1 MTYQILIDE
10 TTAGSLSLL
19 ERLALE
25 AESVDRVGNGD
36 YTVIGDKRAIE
47 ETIARYP
54 DAVLKVEIV

>member
-19 ERLALE
+19 ERLAVE

-36 YTVIGDKRAIE
+36 YKVTGDKRAIE

>member
-19 ERLALE
+19 ERLAIE
-25 AESVDRVGNGD
+25 ADSVDRVGNGD
-36 YTVIGDKRAIE
+36 YTVTGDKRAIE
-47 ETIARYP
+47 ETIAQYP